1 MSRYAPLHLPP
12 SRLDKLLARGIADHT
27 ASSIEKSLKVTTWLA
42 DEKILLSAAALFWLS
57 SRRRTGRSTKRCA
70 DQILMNAVISS
81 ALPHVIKLLVA
92 RERPDRTVVH
102 GIRHGVPRSGNAW
115 DSFPSGHALH
125 LGALAAAGSR
135 MVSPSSRNGIW
146 LSAGALATT
155 RVFLMAHY
163 LTDVLGGLAIGVFVD
178 HIVRRLRRSTLPEE
192 LAQSPNDDG
201 ERQPNAQRKG
211 QD

>member
-115 DSFPSGHALH
+115 VLSLGPRLAFGRARGGGLSYGEPVEPEWHLALGRCAGDNAGVSSGALSHRRAWRPRDWRFRRPYRAASTALH
-125 LGALAAAGSR
+125 AS
-135 MVSPSSRNGIW
+135 
-146 LSAGALATT
+146 
-155 RVFLMAHY
+155 
-163 LTDVLGGLAIGVFVD
+163 
-178 HIVRRLRRSTLPEE
+178 
-192 LAQSPNDDG
+192 
-201 ERQPNAQRKG
+201 
-211 QD
+211 